1 MFQTGYIV
9 MHVCSGFF
17 PLVDFLCPTTSTML
31 GQEEQETNVYIA
43 GLSKKVTE
51 DQLRAHFESYGTI
64 LSCRV
69 VHGRPGKS
77 PKGVGF
83 VQYTTPEMAMS
94 AVIQTNNTYL
104 GKSKITVRLAHRD
117 KNKGV
122 QNRPSTNIFV
132 CNLPQWY
139 RDGELYA
146 LFSPYGA
153 IKSLVVLEDRKTG
166 QSKGVGLIRFKIL
179 ADSTAA
185 VESLNGWMMEEYDR
199 PLEVKFAEDTTAKE
213 QRVENDKVVNGA
225 AKNQPEGKPGR
236 KSKGATDQSSAVPA
250 AKGTPDVKAQP
261 KYPWTVAET
270 AESKTTVGSEPE
282 SRGTEYHVSDKVL
295 QAWNQHLRAQKG
307 STNAAEVPKID
318 DNNALP
324 AKEADAEVMGD
335 TKPMPKSFDTTSDAD
350 AASEGDQHAISD
362 ESSTD
367 DNKADNT
374 SDASA
379 PSVADTAG
387 EEDHHTIICDT
398 STDGGSADA
407 GSIQQEEQDTECDR
421 RLEVTYA
428 EDSTAKEQR
437 LEKDKVEVVKK
448 EKDAAKDHQ
457 DSTKHP
463 RTATD
468 SAESKTTVDSEFSGT
483 GYYVSEQVLQ
493 AWNQHIGAQ
502 KRPTNDQVEDNAAV
516 KEADGILDAD
526 VMGGTKPMR
535 ASVATSDADCAYE
548 EDQHAISDE
557 APTDSNKE
565 DSRSASPLSSEE
577 DHHTIT
583 CDAAPDAS
591 GAEAGGTQQ
600 EEQETNVYIAGLSK
614 KLTDDDLRAHFE
626 SYGTI
631 LSCRVVHGRPGKS
644 PKGVGF
650 VQYTTPEMA
659 MSAVIQT
666 NNTYLGK
673 SKITVRLA
681 HRDKNKGVQNRPST
695 NIFVCNLP
703 QWYRDGE
710 LYALFSPYGAIKS
723 LVVLEDRKTGQSKGV
738 GLIRFKSLA
747 DSTAAVESLNGWMME
762 EYDRPLEVKFAEDT
776 TAKEQRIEKD
786 KVVNGAAKNQPEGKP
801 GRKSKGATDQSAAVP
816 AAKGTP
822 DVKAQ
827 PKYPWTVAETAESK
841 TTVGSEPESRGTEY
855 HVSDKVLQAWNQHLR
870 AQKGSTNAAEAP
882 KIDDNN
888 ALPAKEVEAD
898 WVNAELMA
906 DINPVPT
913 SPASPSLPLCNMFPI
928 VQLCDDD
935 TADVSVASGA
945 STSPLVDPRGG
956 AAAVDAWA
964 SPPTSPKSSAVCLNK
979 TWESP
984 TTSTTPSG
992 VDALFAPFRA
1002 SMRALLPF

>member
-1 MFQTGYIV
+1 

-17 PLVDFLCPTTSTML
+17 PLVDFLCPTASTML
-31 GQEEQETNVYIA
+31 GQEEQETNVYIAGLSKKVTEDQLRAHFESYGTILSCRVVHGRPLEVKFAEDTTAKEQRIEKDKVNNGAAKNQPEGKPGRKSKGATDQSSAVPAVNGTPDVKAQPKYPWTVAETAESKTTVGSEPESRGTEYHVSDKVLQAWNQHLRAQKGSTNAPEAPKIDDNNALPAKEADAEVMGDTKPMPKSFDTTSEADAASEGDQHAISDESSTDDNKADNTSDASAPSVADTAGEEDHHTIICDTSTDGGSADAGSIQQEEQDTECDRRLEVTYAEDSTAKEQLLEKDKVAVVKKENDAAKDHQDSTKHPRTATDSAESKTTVDSEFSGTGYYVSEQVLQAWNQHIGAQKRPTNDQVEDNAAVKEADGILDADVMGGTKPMPASVATSDADCAYEEDQHAISDEAPTDSNKEDSRSASPLSSEEDHHTITCDAAPDASGAEAGGTQQEEQETNVYIA

-153 IKSLVVLEDRKTG
+153 IKSLVVLDDRKTG
-166 QSKGVGLIRFKIL
+166 QSKGVGLIRFK
-179 ADSTAA
+179 
-185 VESLNGWMMEEYDR
+185 R
-199 PLEVKFAEDTTAKE
+199 
-213 QRVENDKVVNGA
+213 
-225 AKNQPEGKPGR
+225 
-236 KSKGATDQSSAVPA
+236 
-250 AKGTPDVKAQP
+250 
-261 KYPWTVAET
+261 
-270 AESKTTVGSEPE
+270 
-282 SRGTEYHVSDKVL
+282 
-295 QAWNQHLRAQKG
+295 
-307 STNAAEVPKID
+307 
-318 DNNALP
+318 
-324 AKEADAEVMGD
+324 
-335 TKPMPKSFDTTSDAD
+335 
-350 AASEGDQHAISD
+350 
-362 ESSTD
+362 
-367 DNKADNT
+367 
-374 SDASA
+374 
-379 PSVADTAG
+379 
-387 EEDHHTIICDT
+387 
-398 STDGGSADA
+398 
-407 GSIQQEEQDTECDR
+407 
-421 RLEVTYA
+421 
-428 EDSTAKEQR
+428 
-437 LEKDKVEVVKK
+437 
-448 EKDAAKDHQ
+448 
-457 DSTKHP
+457 
-463 RTATD
+463 
-468 SAESKTTVDSEFSGT
+468 
-483 GYYVSEQVLQ
+483 
-493 AWNQHIGAQ
+493 
-502 KRPTNDQVEDNAAV
+502 
-516 KEADGILDAD
+516 
-526 VMGGTKPMR
+526 
-535 ASVATSDADCAYE
+535 
-548 EDQHAISDE
+548 
-557 APTDSNKE
+557 
-565 DSRSASPLSSEE
+565 
-577 DHHTIT
+577 
-583 CDAAPDAS
+583 
-591 GAEAGGTQQ
+591 
-600 EEQETNVYIAGLSK
+600 
-614 KLTDDDLRAHFE
+614 
-626 SYGTI
+626 
-631 LSCRVVHGRPGKS
+631 
-644 PKGVGF
+644 
-650 VQYTTPEMA
+650 
-659 MSAVIQT
+659 
-666 NNTYLGK
+666 
-673 SKITVRLA
+673 
-681 HRDKNKGVQNRPST
+681 
-695 NIFVCNLP
+695 
-703 QWYRDGE
+703 
-710 LYALFSPYGAIKS
+710 
-723 LVVLEDRKTGQSKGV
+723 
-738 GLIRFKSLA
+738 LA

-786 KVVNGAAKNQPEGKP
+786 KVNNSAAKNQQEGKP
-801 GRKSKGATDQSAAVP
+801 GRKSKGATNQSAAVP

-870 AQKGSTNAAEAP
+870 AQKGSTNAPEAP

-898 WVNAELMA
+898 WLNAELMG
-906 DINPVPT
+906 DTKPLPT
-913 SPASPSLPLCNMFPI
+913 SPASPSSPLRNMFPI

-964 SPPTSPKSSAVCLNK
+964 SPPTSPKSSAVCLDK